1 MTGIQGNAPALSS
14 LSAEQV
20 VALPL
25 ETLARSVVGDLMRPG
40 GSTPNISGWLHRV
53 RRDYRQ
59 LKDPEALG
67 AISEAVA
74 WLRLR
79 MIIVDDLRPRSE
91 GDWVMLSRQ
100 GAQWLRGGPLPLD
113 ATG

>member
-1 MTGIQGNAPALSS
+1 MS
-14 LSAEQV
+14 
-20 VALPL
+20 
-25 ETLARSVVGDLMRPG
+25 
-40 GSTPNISGWLHRV
+40 
-53 RRDYRQ
+53 
-59 LKDPEALG
+59 
-67 AISEAVA
+67 

-79 MIIVDDLRPRSE
+79 MIIVDDLRPKSE